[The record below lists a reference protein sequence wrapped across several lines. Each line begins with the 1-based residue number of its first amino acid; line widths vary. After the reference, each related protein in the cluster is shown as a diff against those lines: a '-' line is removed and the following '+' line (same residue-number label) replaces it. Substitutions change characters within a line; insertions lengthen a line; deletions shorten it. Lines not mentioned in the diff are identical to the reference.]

1 MTTSRKR
8 QMEIMKML
16 DLQIA
21 NTKKLS
27 NVMNDY
33 QHGVEVQQ
41 TDLRSTFDKLSD
53 KNFMENEF
61 RKKVYKLFSNDTTQ
75 SEGFLKKFENGN
87 MDIGEFNIVYKQLVQ
102 LFQGTL
108 APYATVYSNMV
119 QLIDNLQQTG
129 NPRQAARNAQE
140 KDDEDMARDM
150 SNEFEDEDL
159 LAAQRRARRNRK
171 GKQLDKEQQ
180 FDPEEYANI
189 ADGYFR
195 DDNVHDG
202 SSRSK
207 EEWIMK
213 HRQNAIES
221 LLHEEYLHYYKDSPK
236 SRTKAMILATMRQT
250 MLEEYAELQGISM
263 ASARLEKRNVIK
275 EIIEHIEKEF
285 PKLGSKTVEKD
296 AMREYDEMM
305 IATLRADE
313 INEAFEESIQ
323 NSHDNEERDRLNKL
337 RRNRKKK

>member
-8 QMEIMKML
+8 QMEILKML

-41 TDLRSTFDKLSD
+41 TDLRSTFDKLND

-75 SEGFLKKFENGN
+75 SEGFLKKFENSN
-87 MDIGEFNIVYKQLVQ
+87 MDIGEFNIVHKQLVQ

-129 NPRQAARNAQE
+129 NPAQAVRKAQV
-140 KDDEDMARDM
+140 KSDEDMARDM
-150 SNEFEDEDL
+150 SNGFEDEDL
-159 LAAQRRARRNRK
+159 LAAQRRARESRK
-171 GKQLDKEQQ
+171 EKKRR
-180 FDPEEYANI
+180 EEIEEN
-189 ADGYFR
+189 ADIVNGYFR
-195 DDNVHDG
+195 EDNVNDD

-207 EEWIMK
+207 EEWVQK
-213 HRQNAIES
+213 HRENAIDS
-221 LLHEEYLHYYKDSPK
+221 LLQEEYLRYYKDSPK
-236 SRTKAMILATMRQT
+236 GRSEGLILTRMRQN
-250 MLEEYAELQGISM
+250 MLEEYAEQQGFTM
-263 ASARLEKRNVIK
+263 THARAEKRHVIK
-275 EIIEHIEKEF
+275 ELEEHIQKEF
-285 PKLGSKTVEKD
+285 PKLGAKTVNKD
-296 AMREYDEMM
+296 ANKEYDRMM
-305 IATLRADE
+305 IAALRADD
-313 INEAFEESIQ
+313 IDEAFEESIQ
-323 NSHDNEERDRLNKL
+323 NSHDNEEMDRLKKL